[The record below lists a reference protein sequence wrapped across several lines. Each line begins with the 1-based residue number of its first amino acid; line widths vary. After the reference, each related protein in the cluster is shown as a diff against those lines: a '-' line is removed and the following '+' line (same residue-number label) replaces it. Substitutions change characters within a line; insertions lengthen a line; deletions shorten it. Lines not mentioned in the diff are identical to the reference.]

1 MRPPH
6 RLYFVL
12 QGAQETRAILL
23 GEPGIEGLTAG
34 RFAQMAM
41 QIAHAERHPDARFRE
56 RLAGRAK
63 HAGVV
68 LQGARGQRD
77 IGRDHDVA
85 RPGMR
90 CDPVVRGVGARGH
103 GDVTDERVAAGAQA
117 AIADDMDGEAVAFGD
132 PLDLGLDRAGVAI
145 DINLKHDFASSRRPL
160 IRNLKAEDSVALAPE
175 DMDFISNFSTLWA
188 VFLGAI
194 LATLGGFVATQMEW
208 YLERRRR
215 ERNAAL
221 FFGEVL
227 STMTIVLGFAADTK
241 KIGDPY
247 GPITMRMFR
256 SAMGEVDIYNRNR
269 ESLYDLN
276 QAELR
281 ARIHTLVL
289 RINMSIDGIFDAANT
304 IEELTRS
311 LEKVDVRAEE
321 RTKLE
326 ARIAALD
333 ERREGSFDFIQETIP
348 QLRGVI
354 NELEPIARFSYDAVE
369 KAVRNA

>member
-1 MRPPH
+1 M
-6 RLYFVL
+6 
-12 QGAQETRAILL
+12 
-23 GEPGIEGLTAG
+23 
-34 RFAQMAM
+34 
-41 QIAHAERHPDARFRE
+41 
-56 RLAGRAK
+56 
-63 HAGVV
+63 
-68 LQGARGQRD
+68 
-77 IGRDHDVA
+77 
-85 RPGMR
+85 
-90 CDPVVRGVGARGH
+90 
-103 GDVTDERVAAGAQA
+103 
-117 AIADDMDGEAVAFGD
+117 
-132 PLDLGLDRAGVAI
+132 
-145 DINLKHDFASSRRPL
+145 
-160 IRNLKAEDSVALAPE
+160 ALAPE